1 VTPVPLDGPVAVV
14 GGTGR
19 LGLALARR
27 WHRAGLPVLI
37 GSRDAARAER
47 AAEQGGLGSAAGRA
61 NAAAVREA
69 RVIVIAVPY
78 EGHEAILRALAP
90 DLAGK
95 PVVETT
101 VPYDRAARAVHHPDG
116 FSAAERA
123 QHLAPDAKL
132 VAAFHTVSAPMLA
145 DLERSPH
152 GDVLFCGDDRGAKD
166 IAAGLIRSAGMR
178 AVDAGPLR
186 NARVL
191 EQLAVLLFGLNRRYK
206 RPDLGITV
214 AGLE

>member
-1 VTPVPLDGPVAVV
+1 MAVPLAGPVAIV

-27 WHRAGLPVLI
+27 LHRAGAAVLI
-37 GSRDAARAER
+37 GSRDAARAES

-61 NAAAVREA
+61 NADAVREA
-69 RVIVIAVPY
+69 GVIVIAVPY
-78 EGHEAILRALAP
+78 EGHEPTLRMLASA
-90 DLAGK
+90 LAGK

-101 VPYDRAARAVHHPDG
+101 VPYDRAVRSVHHPDG
-116 FSAAERA
+116 LSAAERA
-123 QHLAPDAKL
+123 QRLAPEAL
-132 VAAFHTVSAPMLA
+132 IVAAFHTVSAAMLA
-145 DLERSPH
+145 DLERAPH
-152 GDVLFCGDDRGAKD
+152 GDVLFCGDDRGAKEV
-166 IAAGLIRSAGMR
+166 ASALIETIGMR

-191 EQLAVLLFGLNRRYK
+191 EQLAVMLFGLNRRYK
-206 RPDLGITV
+206 RPNLGITV

>member
-1 VTPVPLDGPVAVV
+1 MTGALDGPVAIV
-14 GGTGR
+14 GGTGA

-27 WHRAGLPVLI
+27 LHRAGAGVLI

-47 AAEQGGLGSAAGRA
+47 AAEEGGLGSAAGRA
-61 NAAAVREA
+61 NLDAVRQA
-69 RVIVIAVPY
+69 AVIVIAVPY
-78 EGHEAILRALAP
+78 EGHEPTLRALAP
-90 DLAGK
+90 ELAGK

-101 VPYDRAARAVHHPDG
+101 VPYDRAARSVHHPEG
-116 FSAAERA
+116 LSAAERA
-123 QHLAPDAKL
+123 QGLAPDARI

-145 DLERSPH
+145 DPKRPLH
-152 GDVLFCGDDRGAKD
+152 GDVLYCGDDRGAKD
-166 IAAGLIRSAGMR
+166 AAAALIRAIGMR

-191 EQLAVLLFGLNRRYK
+191 EQLAVMLFGLNRRYK
-206 RPDLGITV
+206 RTDLGITV